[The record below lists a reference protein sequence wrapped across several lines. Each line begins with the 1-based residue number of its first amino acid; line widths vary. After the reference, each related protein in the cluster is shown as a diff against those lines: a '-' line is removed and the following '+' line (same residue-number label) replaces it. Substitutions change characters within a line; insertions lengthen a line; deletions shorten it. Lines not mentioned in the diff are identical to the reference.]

1 MSESVKVGIIGFG
14 IVGCGTYRALTLNA
28 QSIASRAGAPI
39 EVTRI
44 ADVDWSRQR
53 DMMPP
58 EEIRTTD
65 AMALVDD
72 PNVDVVVETIGG
84 INPALKFISAAI
96 ENGKSVVTSNKEL
109 IAKHGHE
116 LLAAAEA
123 KGVDLQFEGSVGGV
137 IPVIRTLK
145 ESLEAD
151 RIYEII
157 GIVNG
162 TSNYILTRMTQEGMD
177 FAEALSA
184 AQALGYAEADPTNDV
199 EGIDAKYKIA
209 ILSASGFGLHVNLDD
224 IHTEGITK
232 ISAADIANAER
243 MGYVIKLL
251 AIARRDGDNRIE
263 ARVHPALLRK
273 THPLANVSGSFN
285 AIFLRGE
292 GCDEIMLYGRGAG
305 ANPTGVAVAGDVLDC
320 ARNKL
325 RGASGRVLCT
335 CEADAEVIPMAEVS
349 TKRYIRMRVKDRPG
363 VLGRVAT
370 IFGNEGVSLISVH
383 QEGTDGEVAEIS
395 WVTHSNAE
403 GLFNFAVEAIQ
414 RLDEVEEIASILR
427 VEG

>member
-1 MSESVKVGIIGFG
+1 MRDSVKVGIIGFG
-14 IVGCGTYRALTLNA
+14 IVGGGTYRALTANA
-28 QSIASRAGAPI
+28 DSITSRAGLPVV
-39 EVTRI
+39 VTKV
-44 ADVDWSRQR
+44 ADIDWSRDR
-53 DMMPP
+53 DMVVP
-58 EEIRTTD
+58 EEVRTTD
-65 AMALVDD
+65 AMALCAD
-72 PNVDVVVETIGG
+72 PNVDIVVETIGG
-84 INPALKFISAAI
+84 INPALKFVMAAI

-116 LLAAAEA
+116 MLAAAQE
-123 KGVDLQFEGSVGGV
+123 KGVDVQFEGSVGGV
-137 IPVIRTLK
+137 IPVIRVLK

-151 RIYEII
+151 RLYEII

-162 TSNYILTRMTQEGMD
+162 TTNYILTRMTQEGIG
-177 FAEALSA
+177 FAEAVAA

-232 ISAADIANAER
+232 ITSADIANAER

-251 AIARRDGDNRIE
+251 AIARRGEGNQIE

-273 THPLANVSGSFN
+273 THPLANVNGSFN
-285 AIFLRGE
+285 AIFVRGE

-305 ANPTGVAVAGDVLDC
+305 ANPTGIAVAGDILDC
-320 ARNKL
+320 ARNII

-335 CEADAEVIPMAEVS
+335 CEADAEVLPMAEIE
-349 TKRYIRMRVKDRPG
+349 TKRYIRMKVQDRPG

-370 IFGNEGVSLISVH
+370 IFGNEGVSLTSVH
-383 QEGTDGEVAEIS
+383 QEGTDGDVAEII
-395 WVTHSNAE
+395 WVTHGNQE
-403 GLFNFAVEAIQ
+403 KLFDYAVEAIN
-414 RLDEVEEIASILR
+414 RLDDIEEIASSLR
-427 VEG
+427 VED

>member
-1 MSESVKVGIIGFG
+1 MPDSVKVGIIGFG
-14 IVGCGTYRALTLNA
+14 IVGGGTYRALTKNA
-28 QSIASRAGAPI
+28 QSIANRAGAPVI
-39 EVTRI
+39 VTKV
-44 ADVDWSRQR
+44 ADIDWSRDR
-53 DMMPP
+53 DMVVP

-65 AMALVDD
+65 AMALCAD
-72 PNVDVVVETIGG
+72 PNVDIVVETIGG
-84 INPALKFISAAI
+84 INPALKFVMAAI
-96 ENGKSVVTSNKEL
+96 ESGKSVVTSNKEL

-116 LLAAAEA
+116 ILAAAEA
-123 KGVDLQFEGSVGGV
+123 KGVDVQFEGSVGGV

-151 RIYEII
+151 HIYEII

-162 TSNYILTRMTQEGMD
+162 TTNYILTRMTQEGLD
-177 FAEALSA
+177 FGEALAA

-209 ILSASGFGLHVNLDD
+209 ILSASAFGLHVNLDE

-232 ISAADIANAER
+232 ITAADIANAER

-251 AIARRDGDNRIE
+251 AIARRGEGNQIE

-273 THPLANVSGSFN
+273 THPLANVNGSFN
-285 AIFLRGE
+285 AIFVRGE

-305 ANPTGVAVAGDVLDC
+305 ADPTGVAVAGDVLDC

-335 CEADAEVIPMAEVS
+335 CEADADVLPMAEIE
-349 TKRYIRMRVKDRPG
+349 TKRYIRMRVEDRPG

-370 IFGNEGVSLISVH
+370 IFGNEGVSITSVH
-383 QEGTDGEVAEIS
+383 QEGTDGDVAEII
-395 WVTHSNAE
+395 WVTHGNKE
-403 GLFNFAVEAIQ
+403 KLFDYAVAAIN
-414 RLDEVEEIASILR
+414 RLDDVSEIASSLR
-427 VEG
+427 VED

>member
-1 MSESVKVGIIGFG
+1 MPQSVKVGIIGFG
-14 IVGCGTYRALTLNA
+14 IVGGGTYLALTKNA
-28 QSIASRAGAPI
+28 DSIASRTGAPVI
-39 EVTRI
+39 VTKV
-44 ADVDWSRQR
+44 ADIDWSRDR
-53 DMMPP
+53 DQVVP

-65 AMALVDD
+65 AMALCAD
-72 PNVDVVVETIGG
+72 PNVDIVVETIGG
-84 INPALKFISAAI
+84 INPALKFVMAAI

-116 LLAAAEA
+116 ILALAEQ
-123 KGVDLQFEGSVGGV
+123 KGVDVQFEGAVGGV
-137 IPVIRTLK
+137 VPIIRSLK

-162 TSNYILTRMTQEGMD
+162 TTNYILTRMTQEGLD
-177 FAEALSA
+177 FAEALAA
-184 AQALGYAEADPTNDV
+184 AQDLGYAEADPTNDV
-199 EGIDAKYKIA
+199 EGIDAKYKIS
-209 ILSASGFGLHVNLDD
+209 ILAASAFGLRVDLDK

-232 ISAADIANAER
+232 ITAQDIANADR

-251 AIARRDGDNRIE
+251 AIARRGEGNQIE

-273 THPLANVSGSFN
+273 THPLANVNGSFN
-285 AIFLRGE
+285 AIFVRGE

-320 ARNKL
+320 ARNYL
-325 RGASGRVLCT
+325 RGAMGRVLCT
-335 CEADAEVIPMAEVS
+335 CEAEGEVLPLAEIE

-370 IFGNEGVSLISVH
+370 VFGNEGVSLTSVH
-383 QEGTDGEVAEIS
+383 QEGTDGDLAEIV
-395 WVTHSNAE
+395 WVTHGNQE
-403 GLFNFAVEAIQ
+403 KLFDYAVADIN
-414 RLDEVEEIASILR
+414 RLDDVEEISSSLR
-427 VEG
+427 VED

>member
-1 MSESVKVGIIGFG
+1 MRDSVKVGIIGFG
-14 IVGCGTYRALTLNA
+14 IVGGGTYRALTANA
-28 QSIASRAGAPI
+28 DSIASRAGVPVV
-39 EVTRI
+39 VTKV
-44 ADVDWSRQR
+44 ADIDWSRDR
-53 DMMPP
+53 DMVVP
-58 EEIRTTD
+58 EEVRTTD
-65 AMALVDD
+65 AMALCAD
-72 PNVDVVVETIGG
+72 PNVDIVVETIGG
-84 INPALKFISAAI
+84 INPALKFVMAAI

-116 LLAAAEA
+116 MLAAAQE
-123 KGVDLQFEGSVGGV
+123 KGVDVQFEGSVGGV
-137 IPVIRTLK
+137 IPVIRVLK

-162 TSNYILTRMTQEGMD
+162 TTNYILTRMTQEGIG
-177 FAEALSA
+177 FAEALAA

-232 ISAADIANAER
+232 ITSADIANAER

-251 AIARRDGDNRIE
+251 AIARRGEGNRIE

-273 THPLANVSGSFN
+273 THPLANVNGSFN
-285 AIFLRGE
+285 AIFVRGE

-305 ANPTGVAVAGDVLDC
+305 ANPTGIAVAGDILDC
-320 ARNKL
+320 ARNII

-335 CEADAEVIPMAEVS
+335 CEADAEVLPMAEIE
-349 TKRYIRMRVKDRPG
+349 TKRYIRMRVQDRPG

-370 IFGNEGVSLISVH
+370 IFGNEGVSLTSVH
-383 QEGTDGEVAEIS
+383 QEGTDGDVAEII
-395 WVTHSNAE
+395 WVTHGNQE
-403 GLFNFAVEAIQ
+403 KLFDYAVEAIN
-414 RLDEVEEIASILR
+414 RLDDIEEIASSLR
-427 VEG
+427 VED